1 MRRVR
6 NVLIACAA
14 VAMIGVATAPRAEAA
29 LILSGR
35 VSGGVTTDVCAVD
48 NDAFVCTWGT
58 QISDQNPTL
67 GILSFGAVPVNIG
80 GLVVAGSIH
89 TSTDLPGL
97 ALLTSSSI
105 TINNTSGETRTVS
118 VAVSQTDYDGPAGQ
132 GDTTGSGT
140 WVTANGSLI
149 NMEWY
154 NDDNNEQGAQTPF
167 DRPGV
172 MVNNKTDTA
181 IGTLDSFNFNDPFDI
196 AGTETD
202 FSMTVAFD
210 LTLTPGGNLLSR
222 GMAEVKEAQA
232 PEPTSLTLLGLAF
245 GGLALARR
253 RQRSEAQ
260 LRASE

>member
-6 NVLIACAA
+6 NVLIAGA
-14 VAMIGVATAPRAEAA
+14 VIAVSVASAPRAEAA
-29 LILSGR
+29 LILAGR

-58 QISDQNPTL
+58 QISDQNPL
-67 GILSFGAVPVNIG
+67 PGILSFGAVPVNIG
-80 GLVVAGSIH
+80 GLLVAGSIH

-105 TINNTSGETRTVS
+105 TINNTSGGTRTAN
-118 VAVSQTDYDGPAGQ
+118 VAIGQTDYDGPASR

-154 NDDNNEQGAQTPF
+154 NDDANNQGAETPF

-172 MVNNKTDTA
+172 MVNNRQDTA
-181 IGTLDSFNFNDPFDI
+181 NGPLDSFSFNDPFDI
-196 AGTETD
+196 AGNETD

-210 LTLTPGGNLLSR
+210 LTLVNGGNLLSR
-222 GMAEVKEAQA
+222 GQAIVKEA
-232 PEPTSLTLLGLAF
+232 PEPASLTLLGLAF
-245 GGLALARR
+245 GGLGMAARRR
-253 RQRSEAQ
+253 RQRS
-260 LRASE
+260 

>member
-6 NVLIACAA
+6 NVLIACAV
-14 VAMIGVATAPRAEAA
+14 VAMIGVASAPRAEAA
-29 LILSGR
+29 LILAGR
-35 VSGGVTTDVCAVD
+35 VSGGVTTDVYAVD

-58 QISDQNPTL
+58 QISDQNPLL

-154 NDDNNEQGAQTPF
+154 DDDANTQGAETPF

-172 MVNNKTDTA
+172 MVNNRQDTA
-181 IGTLDSFNFNDPFDI
+181 NGTLDSFNFNDPFDI
-196 AGTETD
+196 IGNETD

-222 GMAEVKEAQA
+222 GMAEVKEA
-232 PEPTSLTLLGLAF
+232 PEPASLALLGLAF
-245 GGLALARR
+245 GGLGMAARRR
-253 RQRSEAQ
+253 RQRS
-260 LRASE
+260 